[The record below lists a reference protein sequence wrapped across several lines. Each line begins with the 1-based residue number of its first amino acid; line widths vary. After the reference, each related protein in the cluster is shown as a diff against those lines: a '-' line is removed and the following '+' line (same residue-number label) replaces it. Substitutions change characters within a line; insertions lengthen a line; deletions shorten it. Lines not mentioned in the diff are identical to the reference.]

1 MKKMEET
8 RQALQ
13 EKIERRN
20 KNIENLIENIRD
32 YGQKAYILMDDG
44 DMDWALG
51 KIETIGRWT
60 KEIEQERQLIRE
72 IRQQIRLIDFLMREG
87 E

>member
-1 MKKMEET
+1 MTKMEVT

-13 EKIERRN
+13 EKINR
-20 KNIENLIENIRD
+20 KNEYIKNLIENIRD
-32 YGQKAYILMDDG
+32 YGERAVILMDD

-51 KIETIGRWT
+51 KIETIGRLT
-60 KEIEQERQLIRE
+60 KEIEQERQAIRE
-72 IRQQIRLIDFLMREG
+72 IRQQIRLIEFLMKEG